1 MRVSDLKPTNLIPT
15 NQTMKLN
22 ALLKTLGFLALAAT
36 PVVAGTAPAPKNP
49 IAPAPVNDDLGIT
62 ASLGYDSN
70 YIWRGINYGQHW
82 VRSGLNG
89 ALLLVGG
96 VAEDGAGSTSL
107 LWDVEYGSL
116 AGDEDTFSPSLPP
129 PINGIIKTNNS
140 FQRLQLGAAIS
151 HDFGP
156 AAVSFGYSFI
166 HHMGSVANGG
176 GLNGFLPG
184 GGYGMNDIQQLTL
197 GVNTNLG
204 PINLASSAN
213 YDLFNGGWYFD
224 LTLSSTIAVT
234 DAISIVPH
242 ASIGYGINY
251 TAGFTQASRNLIAGG
266 PIGVS
271 NAAGGGLTG
280 WTAANFGIDF
290 PIKLNSRATL
300 TPYVA
305 ANFPMGPIANLA
317 YSSTSNGGIFGG
329 PSNAFR
335 AVAYYGVTLSVRF

>member
-1 MRVSDLKPTNLIPT
+1 
-15 NQTMKLN
+15 MKLN

-70 YIWRGINYGQHW
+70 YVWRGINYGQHW
-82 VRSGLNG
+82 VRAGLNG

-96 VAEDGAGSTSL
+96 AAEDGAGSTSL
-107 LWDVEYGSL
+107 LWDVNYGSL
-116 AGDEDTFSPSLPP
+116 AGDQDHFSPSGAAAV
-129 PINGIIKTNNS
+129 GIKSYNS

-166 HHMGSVANGG
+166 HNMGSLANGMG
-176 GLNGFLPG
+176 VNQIPGSPG
-184 GGYGMNDIQQLTL
+184 GVGMNDIQQLTL

-224 LTLSSTIAVT
+224 LTASSTIAVT

-242 ASIGYGINY
+242 AGLGYGLNY
-251 TAGFTQASRNLIAGG
+251 NAGFTQGFRNLMGG
-266 PIGVS
+266 SFLGGSNNFAKFGV
-271 NAAGGGLTG
+271 TG
-280 WTAANFGIDF
+280 WTALNVGVDF

-305 ANFPMGPIANLA
+305 ANLPMGPFSNLA
-317 YSSTSNGGIFGG
+317 RSTTLVGG
-329 PSNAFR
+329 PATAFHS
-335 AVAYYGVTLSVRF
+335 VIYYGVTLSVRF

>member
-1 MRVSDLKPTNLIPT
+1 
-15 NQTMKLN
+15 MKLN

-82 VRSGLNG
+82 VRAGLNG
-89 ALLLVGG
+89 DLLLVGG
-96 VAEDGAGSTSL
+96 AAEDGAGSTSL
-107 LWDVEYGSL
+107 LWNVNYGSL
-116 AGDEDTFSPSLPP
+116 AGDEDTFSPTLNGVGPFG
-129 PINGIIKTNNS
+129 PIKAFNS
-140 FQRLQLGAAIS
+140 FQRLELGAAIS

-156 AAVSFGYSFI
+156 AAVSFGYSYI

-176 GLNGFLPG
+176 GLNQVAGSPG
-184 GGYGMNDIQQLTL
+184 GFGMNDIQQLTL

-213 YDLFNGGWYFD
+213 YDLVNGGWYFD
-224 LTLSSTIAVT
+224 LTASTNIAVT

-266 PIGVS
+266 PVGVTNS
-271 NAAGGGLTG
+271 AGGGLTG
-280 WTAANFGIDF
+280 WTATNVGIDF

-305 ANFPMGPIANLA
+305 ANLPMGPIANLSYGA
-317 YSSTSNGGIFGG
+317 TSNGGVLGG

>member
-1 MRVSDLKPTNLIPT
+1 
-15 NQTMKLN
+15 MKLN

-36 PVVAGTAPAPKNP
+36 PVVAGPSAPAPKNP
-49 IAPAPVNDDLGIT
+49 IAPAPVDDDLGIT
-62 ASLGYDSN
+62 ASIGYDSN
-70 YIWRGINYGQHW
+70 YVWRGINYGQHW
-82 VRSGLNG
+82 VRAGVNG

-96 VAEDGAGSTSL
+96 AAEDGAGSTSL
-107 LWDVEYGSL
+107 LWDVNYGSL
-116 AGDEDTFSPSLPP
+116 AGDQDHFSP
-129 PINGIIKTNNS
+129 NGLQTVGIKNTSS

-156 AAVSFGYSFI
+156 ASVSFGYSFI
-166 HHMGSVANGG
+166 HNMGSLANGS
-176 GLNGFLPG
+176 GLNQLPFGPG

-224 LTLSSTIAVT
+224 LTAKSTITVT

-242 ASIGYGINY
+242 AGLGYGLNY
-251 TAGFTQASRNLIAGG
+251 NAGWTQASRNLY
-266 PIGVS
+266 
-271 NAAGGGLTG
+271 GGGGIFGQSAAQGGISG
-280 WTAANFGIDF
+280 WTALNVGIDF

-305 ANFPMGPIANLA
+305 FNVPMGPMKNMARSATNSYA
-317 YSSTSNGGIFGG
+317 PFPGVPGG
-329 PSNAFR
+329 PATAFHS
-335 AVAYYGVTLSVRF
+335 VCYYGVTLSVRF

>member
-1 MRVSDLKPTNLIPT
+1 
-15 NQTMKLN
+15 MKLN

-36 PVVAGTAPAPKNP
+36 PVVAGPSAPAPKNP
-49 IAPAPVNDDLGIT
+49 IAPVVNDDLGIT
-62 ASLGYDSN
+62 ASIGYDSN
-70 YIWRGINYGQHW
+70 YVWRGINYGQHW

-96 VAEDGAGSTSL
+96 AAEDGAGSTSL
-107 LWDVEYGSL
+107 LWDVNYGSL
-116 AGDEDTFSPSLPP
+116 AGDQDSFSPNLGA
-129 PINGIIKTNNS
+129 PISNTAS

-156 AAVSFGYSFI
+156 ASVSFGYSFI
-166 HHMGSVANGG
+166 HNMGALANGS
-176 GLNGFLPG
+176 GLNTFFPN

-224 LTLSSTIAVT
+224 LTAKSTIAVT

-251 TAGFTQASRNLIAGG
+251 NAGFTQASRNLVGG
-266 PIGVS
+266 T
-271 NAAGGGLTG
+271 GLTG
-280 WTAANFGIDF
+280 GNSAYQNGLSGFTAVNLGIDF

-305 ANFPMGPIANLA
+305 ANLPMGPMKGLANNRNYGL
-317 YSSTSNGGIFGG
+317 GGGFGG
-329 PSNAFR
+329 PSTAFHS
-335 AVAYYGVTLSVRF
+335 VVYYGVTLSVRF

>member
-1 MRVSDLKPTNLIPT
+1 
-15 NQTMKLN
+15 MKLN
-22 ALLKTLGFLALAAT
+22 TLLKTLGFLALATT
-36 PVVAGTAPAPKNP
+36 PVVAGPSAPAPKNP

-62 ASLGYDSN
+62 ASIGYDSN
-70 YIWRGINYGQHW
+70 YVWRGINYGQHW

-89 ALLLVGG
+89 ELLLVGG
-96 VAEDGAGSTSL
+96 ASEDGAGSTSL
-107 LWDVEYGSL
+107 LWDVNYGSL
-116 AGDEDTFSPSLPP
+116 AGDQDSFSP
-129 PINGIIKTNNS
+129 NMGDGIKNTNS

-166 HHMGSVANGG
+166 HNMGSLANGSG
-176 GLNGFLPG
+176 MNDFFGQ
-184 GGYGMNDIQQLTL
+184 GYGMNDIQQLTL

-224 LTLSSTIAVT
+224 LTAKSTIAVT

-242 ASIGYGINY
+242 AGLGYGLNY
-251 TAGFTQASRNLIAGG
+251 NAGFTQASRNLVG
-266 PIGVS
+266 
-271 NAAGGGLTG
+271 GGGLFGQSAAQGGISG
-280 WTAANFGIDF
+280 WTALTVGIDF

-305 ANFPMGPIANLA
+305 ANLPMGPMKNLA
-317 YSSTSNGGIFGG
+317 RSSKADYVPGIPPSDDPPFPGYPGVPGG
-329 PSNAFR
+329 PSTPFNSI
-335 AVAYYGVTLSVRF
+335 VYYGVTLSIRF